1 MARTPERS
9 GRIITLLRSVAQ
21 RLLTIGGNRIE
32 LLAVEAQE
40 ERALLLG
47 SILLALVM
55 VAFGLLGGTALTA
68 AVAVLLWERSH
79 AGALLGL
86 GFGYLVVAAAMW
98 WRLAVRLKRWHMFAA
113 SIEQLR
119 KDRES
124 LEEVLR

>member
-1 MARTPERS
+1 MARTPDRGS
-9 GRIITLLRSVAQ
+9 RIVTLLRSVAQ

-47 SILLALVM
+47 SFFLAMVV

-86 GFGYLVVAAAMW
+86 GFGYLVIAAVMW
-98 WRLAVRLKRWHMFAA
+98 WRLAVRLKRWRMFAA